1 MARSDAA
8 ARMLLAQFGIDEAP
22 IDPRLIAEKLGV
34 LVVPQDMP
42 DDVSGMLMRRGDE
55 QVIGV
60 NQQHHPHR
68 QRFTVAHEL
77 GHLKLHR
84 GRPLILDTDTRVNFR
99 DTVSSMATDRE
110 EMEANRFAAALLAPE
125 AMVRRAARE
134 ADFRTAG
141 QLVQLMAKQFA
152 MSEMA
157 MNYRLINLGIIAD
170 STLTS

>member
-8 ARMLLAQFGIDEAP
+8 ARALLTQFGIDDAP

-60 NQQHHPHR
+60 NQKHHENR
-68 QRFTVAHEL
+68 QRFTMAHEL

-125 AMVRRAARE
+125 AMVRRAARDAE
-134 ADFRTAG
+134 FRTAK
-141 QLVQLMAKQFA
+141 QLVHLMAGRFG

-170 STLTS
+170 PTPTP